1 MKMIRE
7 QRLAVSLFAIGFI
20 GLGTLSV
27 IYRDF
32 AFDWQRVPPFHP
44 GRDVLA
50 VLCGLFMIAVSA
62 ALLFRA
68 TTTIAARSL
77 LPFLLAWQ
85 CLKVPALIVAPQMEA
100 VWLGFGEI
108 AMLLAGGL
116 VLFAR
121 FSRLENSGSF
131 VGHITGERGVRIARI
146 IFGVALLPV
155 GLSHIFYVGITA
167 SMIPSWLPFR
177 VGLAYLTGVG
187 QMACGLGVL
196 FCIFPRVAALIETG
210 MLTLFAFLVWG
221 PNKWISFNPH
231 FAGIPSGPR
240 FPLTAFLITWVIGA
254 SALLVA
260 INVQPK
266 QKPNQLFAKQ
276 GGQVDAA

>member
-1 MKMIRE
+1 MIRE

-131 VGHITGERGVRIARI
+131 VGHITGERRQDCQNHIRCGSSS
-146 IFGVALLPV
+146 GWALP
-155 GLSHIFYVGITA
+155 
-167 SMIPSWLPFR
+167 
-177 VGLAYLTGVG
+177 YLLCWDHGKHDS
-187 QMACGLGVL
+187 
-196 FCIFPRVAALIETG
+196 IVAALSRWTCLSHRCGTDG
-210 MLTLFAFLVWG
+210 MRSGSAILYFPASG
-221 PNKWISFNPH
+221 SPH
-231 FAGIPSGPR
+231 RDRDADSLCIPCVGSEQMD
-240 FPLTAFLITWVIGA
+240 LIQ
-254 SALLVA
+254 SALCRHTLGTEISADGILDYLGHWCVRSLGRDQRPA
-260 INVQPK
+260 EAEAEST
-266 QKPNQLFAKQ
+266 FC
-276 GGQVDAA
+276 